1 MHSATIIR
9 CFMRIYSLPIK
20 SVTCTLDFSFKLIF
34 SGFFVF
40 ICFFV
45 LLTRPLRRVYV
56 NGFFRNNGLLLRW
69 TKRGGRILSPVVSLA
84 IFQSLERLFTFF
96 KKMFHAF
103 LGRPGG
109 TLSLQTTTTE
119 VRNIYMVYQQV
130 ISLVSLS
137 RPQRFFGSLLD
148 ASFYRLFNI
157 LHWTSSTPSST
168 DSIVRGATADI

>member
-20 SVTCTLDFSFKLIF
+20 SVTCTLDFSFKLIS
-34 SGFFVF
+34 SGFFVL
-40 ICFFV
+40 
-45 LLTRPLRRVYV
+45 LLTRPLRRVYI

-84 IFQSLERLFTFF
+84 IFQSLEWLFTFF

-109 TLSLQTTTTE
+109 TLSLQTKTTQ

>member
-20 SVTCTLDFSFKLIF
+20 SVTCTLDFSFKFIF

-137 RPQRFFGSLLD
+137 RPQRFFGSL
-148 ASFYRLFNI
+148 
-157 LHWTSSTPSST
+157 WTSSTPSST